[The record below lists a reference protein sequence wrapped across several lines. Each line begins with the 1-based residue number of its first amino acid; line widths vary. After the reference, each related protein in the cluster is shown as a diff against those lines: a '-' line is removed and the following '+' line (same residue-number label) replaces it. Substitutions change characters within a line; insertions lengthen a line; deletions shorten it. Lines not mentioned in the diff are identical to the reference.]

1 VWFICDLPKFFRRE
15 FVRARCAPG
24 KLSRNQSPS
33 GFARL
38 RRNSGWIQADWR
50 LCNASH
56 KIEQRVEEDMRGRW
70 AMMASEIISL
80 ALLIVVSA
88 VVLTP
93 SVIGGPPQQANA
105 AVGDPQS
112 ANAAVGA
119 SAAIGNRLSAVGAAV
134 TPASATAPA
143 AAPMGTSDVVLVTTA
158 PPRIVRDGAPLQCAI
173 YARQRTNISLSG
185 AARVWWDQA
194 ATRYRR
200 SHKPEAGAVMAMGG
214 TPSGHVAV
222 VSRVVNAREILI
234 DHANW
239 MGGGEIILGAAAY
252 DVSPANDWTQVRV
265 WHPPTNSLG
274 LRPYPVQGFIH
285 PR

>member
-1 VWFICDLPKFFRRE
+1 
-15 FVRARCAPG
+15 
-24 KLSRNQSPS
+24 
-33 GFARL
+33 
-38 RRNSGWIQADWR
+38 
-50 LCNASH
+50 
-56 KIEQRVEEDMRGRW
+56 
-70 AMMASEIISL
+70 MMASEIISL
-80 ALLIVVSA
+80 TLLIVVSA
-88 VVLTP
+88 VVLAP
-93 SVIGGPPQQANA
+93 SVIGGAPQQANA
-105 AVGDPQS
+105 AVGDPP
-112 ANAAVGA
+112 ANSAVG
-119 SAAIGNRLSAVGAAV
+119 NRQSAVGAAV
-134 TPASATAPA
+134 GAAGAAATPVSATAA
-143 AAPMGTSDVVLVTTA
+143 AKMGTSDVALVTTA

-194 ATRYRR
+194 ASRYRR

-239 MGGGEIILGAAAY
+239 MGGGEIILGAVAY
-252 DVSPANDWTQVRV
+252 DVSGANDWTQVRV

-285 PR
+285 PGAPIAAAQKT